1 MTRMVAISRDIA
13 AVCGWIAFS
22 ASIVFICSFAL

>member
-1 MTRMVAISRDIA
+1 MTQLLDILRDIA
-13 AVCGWIAFS
+13 AVCGWIALS